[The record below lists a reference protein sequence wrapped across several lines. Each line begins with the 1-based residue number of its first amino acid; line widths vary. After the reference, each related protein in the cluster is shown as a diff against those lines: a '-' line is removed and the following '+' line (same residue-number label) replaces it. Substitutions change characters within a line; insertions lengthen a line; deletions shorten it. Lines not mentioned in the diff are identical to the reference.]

1 MVQHLNDLKN
11 ICETKIS
18 PEVLKEFGQDAT
30 EDLLFEPMAVLLP
43 KSVVEVQA
51 VMRYCNEHRIAVY
64 TRGAGTGLCG
74 AALPVN
80 GGVVLSTKKLNQ
92 IISIDEKNFMATV
105 EPGLIN
111 YHFREAVEALGL
123 FYPPDP
129 ASYGS
134 CSLGGN
140 VAHSSGG
147 PKCVKYGTTKDYVL
161 NLEVVLPNGE
171 CIWTG
176 ANTVKNSTGFN
187 LTQLMVG
194 SEGLLGV
201 VTKIVF
207 KLIKKPKADILML
220 SGFKSATDA
229 CNTVNG
235 IMMSGVV
242 PSACEL
248 IQKEGLKLSA
258 EAQHSAFVFEEGIKF
273 YLLVELDGDS
283 MDDLMMDAEK
293 IFPIFEENK
302 SSEVLFA
309 DTADQKE
316 KWWKLRRS
324 IGELVKQKSIYKE
337 EDTVVPRFAM
347 PQVFE
352 VVDAVSEEYGFEA
365 VCYGHAGDG
374 NIHINILKNDLSD
387 EYWNNEMPKGIMK
400 IFEKCKEL
408 GGTISGE
415 HGIGLVQ
422 KDYLPVVFNET
433 HMNLMRGIKKSF
445 DPNAILN
452 PGKWL

>member
-1 MVQHLNDLKN
+1 MDKHLNDFKN
-11 ICETKIS
+11 ICDTLVDIDLLE
-18 PEVLKEFGQDAT
+18 EYGQDAT
-30 EDLLFEPMAVLLP
+30 EDLKFIPMAVLLP
-43 KSVVEVQA
+43 SDLSEVKQA
-51 VMRYCNEHRIAVY
+51 MKYCNENNIAVY

-80 GGVVLSTKKLNQ
+80 GGVVLSTKKLNK

-105 EPGLIN
+105 EPGVIN
-111 YHFREAVEALGL
+111 YHFREAVEELGL

-207 KLIKKPKADILML
+207 KLIKKPKADVLML
-220 SGFKSATDA
+220 AGFKNATDA

-248 IQKEGLKLSA
+248 IQREGWEISA
-258 EAQHSAFVFEEGIKF
+258 QAQQSSFVFEDGTRF

-283 MDDLMMDAEK
+283 LEDLMMDAEK
-293 IFPIFEENK
+293 IFPIFEQNN
-302 SSEVLFA
+302 SGEVMFA
-309 DTADQKE
+309 DTAEQKDR
-316 KWWKLRRS
+316 WWKLRRS

-352 VVDAVSEEYGFEA
+352 VVEKVSKEYGFQA

-387 EYWNNEMPKGIMK
+387 DQWNKEVPKGIVK

-433 HMNLMRGIKKSF
+433 HMELMRGIKKSF
-445 DPNAILN
+445 DSNGILN

>member
-1 MVQHLNDLKN
+1 MSKQLDDLRQLCP
-11 ICETKIS
+11 IFTD
-18 PEVLKEFGQDAT
+18 PEILESHGKDAT
-30 EDLLFEPMAVLLP
+30 EDLMFVPLAVLEP
-43 KSVVEVQA
+43 ENVEQIQD
-51 VMRYCNEHRIAVY
+51 VMRYCNNNEMAVY

-80 GGVVLSTKKLNQ
+80 GGVVLSTKRLNK
-92 IISIDEKNFMATV
+92 ILEIDEKNFMATV
-105 EPGLIN
+105 EPGVIN
-111 YHFREAVEALGL
+111 YHFRQAVEALGL

-161 NLEVVLPNGE
+161 NLEVVLPSGE
-171 CIWTG
+171 VIWTG

-207 KLIKKPKADILML
+207 KLLRKPATDILML
-220 SGFKSATDA
+220 AGFKTALDA
-229 CNTVNG
+229 CNVVND

-248 IQKEGLKLSA
+248 MHSEGLRLS
-258 EAQHSAFVFEEGIKF
+258 SAATQIPFDIANEIEF
-273 YLLVELDGDS
+273 YLMVELDGDN
-283 MDDLMMDAEK
+283 MDLLMQDAEM
-293 IFPIFEENK
+293 IFPCFEK
-302 SSEVLFA
+302 HGSAEVLFA
-309 DTADQKE
+309 DTAEQKD
-316 KWWKLRRS
+316 KWWRLRRA
-324 IGELVKQKSIYKE
+324 IGEVVKQKSIYKE
-337 EDTVVPRFAM
+337 EDTVVPRYAM
-347 PQVFE
+347 PEVFDI
-352 VVDAVSEEYGFEA
+352 VDKVKAEYGFEA

-374 NIHINILKNDLSD
+374 NIHINILKNDLND
-387 EYWNNEMPKGIMK
+387 DYWNNEVPKGITK
-400 IFEKCKEL
+400 IFERCKEL

-422 KDYLPVVFNET
+422 KDYLPIVFNQT
-433 HMNLMRGIKKSF
+433 HMELMRGIKKTF
-445 DPNAILN
+445 DPKGILN